1 MGSSIFL
8 ALIMTMIT
16 SFIYGLK
23 GQQEILT
30 AIIMALGSII
40 GVYFGSKLTTKIPDK
55 FLKIIVLFLMIFGCA
70 ILSINTFYH

>member
-1 MGSSIFL
+1 
-8 ALIMTMIT
+8 MTMIT

-40 GVYFGSKLTTKIPDK
+40 GVYFGSKLKTTIPDK
-55 FLKIIVLFLMIFGCA
+55 FLKIIVLFLMIFGFT